1 MPTEAAHTPNRA
13 AAVLIFLV
21 FSLAFAASQFHRTSG
36 GVIAPEL
43 SRELGL
49 AAEALGVVAGALFVT
64 SGLSQW
70 PIGLLLDRFGARR
83 TLPLMLAFVVAGSV
97 WFAEARSLESLIGAR
112 LLIGIGNSASMI
124 SAFAV
129 FARWFPADRFATVS
143 AWMLAVGSIGGLCA
157 TTPLAG
163 LVELIGWRLSI
174 HVVAGLTALLAL
186 AAIFIVRDAP
196 PGYREEGAPPAGFA
210 ENLRGLAEILRTKR
224 FRYIL
229 AMGLV
234 AFAPAMTILGL
245 WGGPYLKDVHGLDGV
260 ARGHVLL
267 AMVATS
273 IVGILVFGPL
283 DRYFRTRKRIVAVA
297 AGLMVATLASLAV
310 LARPPLWLAVALFIA
325 VAFLQQFYV
334 VLAAHSRAS
343 FPDHMI
349 GRAGTTLNMTSIIGI
364 ALMQGL
370 FGLIVGAFPGAHGAA
385 PALAYRLG
393 FGAMAVSVA
402 LSLVL
407 YTRSTDVRPR

>member
-1 MPTEAAHTPNRA
+1 MSTEAAHTPNRA

-43 SRELGL
+43 SRELGI

-174 HVVAGLTALLAL
+174 HVVAGVTALLAI
-186 AAIFIVRDAP
+186 AAAVMVRDAP
-196 PGYREEGAPPAGFA
+196 PGYRAEAAPPDGFV
-210 ENLRGLAEILRTKR
+210 ENIRASPRSCGRRGS
-224 FRYIL
+224 
-229 AMGLV
+229 
-234 AFAPAMTILGL
+234 
-245 WGGPYLKDVHGLDGV
+245 
-260 ARGHVLL
+260 
-267 AMVATS
+267 ATS
-273 IVGILVFGPL
+273 SPW
-283 DRYFRTRKRIVAVA
+283 AW
-297 AGLMVATLASLAV
+297 SL
-310 LARPPLWLAVALFIA
+310 
-325 VAFLQQFYV
+325 
-334 VLAAHSRAS
+334 SR
-343 FPDHMI
+343 
-349 GRAGTTLNMTSIIGI
+349 R
-364 ALMQGL
+364 
-370 FGLIVGAFPGAHGAA
+370 
-385 PALAYRLG
+385 R
-393 FGAMAVSVA
+393 
-402 LSLVL
+402 
-407 YTRSTDVRPR
+407 